1 MVKDKEQ
8 TKLRSNHL
16 LFVSLFFIQWKY
28 IKKRLTNNR
37 WLLRNLVCSLSFT
50 KSIVYNV
57 SFNPS
62 SFLTEAL
69 AQTFREYLGTVS
81 FKFNGNFPQNQN
93 NNSDDGALLNIKRPS
108 ELLSDIKTYINS
120 LSIIDGW
127 VNIGCTGLMT
137 KVLEEELDPEK

>member
-1 MVKDKEQ
+1 
-8 TKLRSNHL
+8 
-16 LFVSLFFIQWKY
+16 
-28 IKKRLTNNR
+28 
-37 WLLRNLVCSLSFT
+37 LVCSLSFT